1 MNYTPHTE
9 RDIQQMLDVV
19 GLKRTADLF
28 EPVPEELR
36 LEGLNLPAGISEMEA
51 RAVVGELADRLR
63 ANAPGL
69 SFLGGGAYD
78 HFTPS
83 VVDAVISRSEFY
95 TAYTPYQPEVSQGTL
110 RAIFEFQT
118 MVCELTGMEVANASM
133 YDGASATAEAVLMSV
148 RINSGRR
155 VLLPRS
161 LHPHY
166 RQVVETYVRGIGLE
180 IVEIPWTDSGSMD
193 LDRVAAEIDEET
205 AAVVVQNPNFLGVLE
220 PLEELGALVN
230 SGPAAYVAVVNP
242 ISLGVIRPPGDCGAD
257 IVVGDG
263 QPLGLPLSFGG
274 PYVGFFATRDQHL
287 RRMPGRV
294 CGETVDVD
302 GKRGFVLTLQTREQH
317 IRRERATSNIC
328 TNQTLCA
335 TAATVYMA
343 ALGPEGLQEVG
354 HLNWQ
359 RSHQAA
365 EALGAVDGL
374 SLRFSGPTFNEF
386 VLDVGERASGVLASL
401 RERGIAAGIDLGR
414 FYPELDRCILT
425 CVTETR
431 TPADI
436 DALVAAWRDRG

>member
-9 RDIQQMLDVV
+9 RDIQRMLDVV
-19 GLKRTADLF
+19 GLERTTDLF
-28 EPVPEELR
+28 EPVPERLR
-36 LEGLNLPAGISEMEA
+36 LEGLDLPSGISELEA
-51 RAVVGELADRLR
+51 QAVVRGLAGRLR
-63 ANAPGL
+63 EDAPGL

-118 MVCELTGMEVANASM
+118 MVCELTGMDVANASM

-148 RINSGRR
+148 RINNGTR

-166 RQVVETYVRGIGLE
+166 RQVVATYVRGIGLE
-180 IVEIPWTDSGSMD
+180 IVEIPWTESGSLD
-193 LDRVAAEIDEET
+193 LDRVASEMDDET

-230 SGPAAYVAVVNP
+230 PAPAAYVAVVNP
-242 ISLGVIRPPGDCGAD
+242 ISLGLIRPPGDCGAD

-274 PYVGFFATRDQHL
+274 PYVGFFATRDEHL

-294 CGETVDVD
+294 CGETTDVD
-302 GKRGFVLTLQTREQH
+302 GRRGFVLTLQTREQH
-317 IRRERATSNIC
+317 IRRERATSNIS

-354 HLNWQ
+354 RLNWQ
-359 RSHQAA
+359 RSHLAS
-365 EALGAVDGL
+365 EALDVVEGI
-374 SLRFSGPTFNEF
+374 SLRFPGPTFNEF
-386 VLDVGERASGVLASL
+386 VLDVGSPASLALASL
-401 RERGIAAGIDLGR
+401 CELGIAAGIDLGR
-414 FYPELDRCILT
+414 FYPELDSCVLT
-425 CVTETR
+425 CVTETK

-436 DALVAAWRDRG
+436 DALAAAWRDRG